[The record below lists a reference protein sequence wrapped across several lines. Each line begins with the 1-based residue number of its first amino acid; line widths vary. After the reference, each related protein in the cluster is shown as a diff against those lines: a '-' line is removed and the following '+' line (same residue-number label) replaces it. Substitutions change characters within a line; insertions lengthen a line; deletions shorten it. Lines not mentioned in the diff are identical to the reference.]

1 MVFVKIILSS
11 LKYVWTIMSSTLM
24 TEQIWLS
31 YGKYDKYEFNQY
43 VWTIMNYEQLY
54 NNYVIII
61 YYLPFLSF
69 KRGGGVNKA
78 YLVNIC
84 FA

>member
-24 TEQIWLS
+24 TEQIWQIWLS

-61 YYLPFLSF
+61 YYLPFL
-69 KRGGGVNKA
+69 KVLKGVE
-78 YLVNIC
+78 V
-84 FA
+84 